1 MSNVPMD
8 STGAYPARIDTNHK
22 TVQAQVFTKAGF
34 VDISDSAHATFA
46 KPANAPANWQPSMVQ
61 IRMKDG
67 RVLSVHHEVA
77 LQRVLQGVAT
87 LV

>member
-1 MSNVPMD
+1 MANQPMD
-8 STGAYPARIDTNHK
+8 KTGAYPANVDSNHK
-22 TVQAQVFTKAGF
+22 TVQAQVMVKAGF

-46 KPANAPANWQPSMVQ
+46 KPNSAGTAWQPSMVQ
-61 IRMKDG
+61 IRMRDG